1 MEKVVKEAIEEGFI
15 DYQDSDMWNM
25 STNERDIF
33 TLGWKEGYEWI
44 LTELAINEV
53 ILEKTLKKYMD
64 YLHEH

>member
-1 MEKVVKEAIEEGFI
+1 MDNAIKEAIEEGFI

-44 LTELAINEV
+44 LTELAIDKE
-53 ILEKTLKKYMD
+53 ISEDTLKKYM
-64 YLHEH
+64 ERI